1 MQGAVRR
8 FLLTSLAVVAWLV
21 AGCAAGTP
29 GADSSAK
36 TPGAMERPA
45 NSGARVSP
53 TVTVSGAVNKPVTVD
68 LAALQALPATRQT
81 TNGSAY
87 TGVALWT
94 LLAQKAGGIKPG
106 ATSGKNPTIA
116 MYVVATGSDGYRA
129 VLSLAEID
137 PEFGNKPVL
146 VAYSIDGK
154 PLDRSGM
161 ARLVVP
167 GDVKAARSV
176 SNLAAIEV
184 VALPAAR

>member
-1 MQGAVRR
+1 
-8 FLLTSLAVVAWLV
+8 
-21 AGCAAGTP
+21 
-29 GADSSAK
+29 
-36 TPGAMERPA
+36 MERPA
-45 NSGARVSP
+45 NPGARVSP
-53 TVTVSGAVNKPVTVD
+53 GFTVSGAVNKPLTVD
-68 LAALQALPATRQT
+68 LAALQALPVTRQT
-81 TNGSAY
+81 MNGSVY
-87 TGVALWT
+87 TGVSLWT
-94 LLAQKAGGIKPG
+94 LLAQTAGGIKPG
-106 ATSGKNPTIA
+106 VASGKNPTIA

-137 PEFGNKPVL
+137 PDFGNKAVL

-154 PLDRSGM
+154 PLDRSGV